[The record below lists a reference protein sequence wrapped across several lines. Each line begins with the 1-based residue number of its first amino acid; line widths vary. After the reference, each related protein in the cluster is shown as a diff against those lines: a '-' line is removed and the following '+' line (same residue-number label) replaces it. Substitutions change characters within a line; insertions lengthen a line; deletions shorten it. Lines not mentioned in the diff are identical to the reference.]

1 MARAALAAPYH
12 EIEGAFVGTRI
23 YVGNLPY
30 SADDAQL
37 QQMFTQ
43 YGTVVDARVIT
54 DRNTGQ
60 SKGFGFVEMST
71 EEEARAAIAG
81 LNGTMMGNRPLRLDE
96 AAERP
101 AGGGRSGGGGYG
113 GGGRSGG
120 GYGGGNRSG
129 GGGYGGGQ
137 W

>member
-1 MARAALAAPYH
+1 M
-12 EIEGAFVGTRI
+12 GTRI

-37 QQMFTQ
+37 HQLFTA

-54 DRNTGQ
+54 DRTTGQ

-71 EEEARAAIAG
+71 EEEARNAIAG
-81 LNGTMMGNRPLRLDE
+81 LNGTMLGNRPLRLDE

-101 AGGGRSGGGGYG
+101 AGGRSGGGY

-120 GYGGGNRSG
+120 GYGGGRRDDYSR
-129 GGGYGGGQ
+129 GGQ

>member
-1 MARAALAAPYH
+1 M
-12 EIEGAFVGTRI
+12 GTRI

-30 SADDAQL
+30 TTDDAQL
-37 QQMFTQ
+37 HQLFTS

-54 DRNTGQ
+54 DRTTGQ

-71 EEEARAAIAG
+71 EDEARNAIAG
-81 LNGTMMGNRPLRLDE
+81 LNGTMLGNRALRLDE

-101 AGGGRSGGGGYG
+101 SGGRSGGGYG

-120 GYGGGNRSG
+120 GYGGGYGNG
-129 GGGYGGGQ
+129 GRRDDYSRGGQ

>member
-1 MARAALAAPYH
+1 
-12 EIEGAFVGTRI
+12 
-23 YVGNLPY
+23 
-30 SADDAQL
+30 
-37 QQMFTQ
+37 
-43 YGTVVDARVIT
+43 VVDARVIT

-71 EEEARAAIAG
+71 DDEARSAIAG
-81 LNGTMMGNRPLRLDE
+81 LNGTMLGNRALRLDE

-101 AGGGRSGGGGYG
+101 AGGGGRSGGGGYG

-120 GYGGGNRSG
+120 G
-129 GGGYGGGQ
+129 GYGGGGRRDDYSHGGGQ

>member
-1 MARAALAAPYH
+1 VF
-12 EIEGAFVGTRI
+12 EGAFVGTRI

-37 QQMFTQ
+37 QQLFAA

-71 EEEARAAIAG
+71 EDEARNAIAG
-81 LNGTMMGNRPLRLDE
+81 LNGTMLGNRALRLDE

-101 AGGGRSGGGGYG
+101 AGGRSGGGYG

-120 GYGGGNRSG
+120 GYGGG
-129 GGGYGGGQ
+129 GYGGGRRDDYSRGGQ

>member
-1 MARAALAAPYH
+1 M
-12 EIEGAFVGTRI
+12 GTRI

-30 SADDAQL
+30 SADDEQL
-37 QQMFTQ
+37 RQLFAS

-71 EEEARAAIAG
+71 EDEARAAIAG
-81 LNGTMMGNRPLRLDE
+81 LNGTLLGNRPLRLDE

-101 AGGGRSGGGGYG
+101 AGGRSGGGYGGGGRSGGYGGGGYG

-120 GYGGGNRSG
+120 SN
-129 GGGYGGGQ
+129 

>member
-1 MARAALAAPYH
+1 M
-12 EIEGAFVGTRI
+12 GTRI

-30 SADDAQL
+30 SADDEQL
-37 QQMFTQ
+37 RQLFTS

-54 DRNTGQ
+54 DRTTGQ

-71 EEEARAAIAG
+71 EDEARAAIAG
-81 LNGTMMGNRPLRLDE
+81 LNGTMMGSRPLRLDE

-101 AGGGRSGGGGYG
+101 AGGRSGGGGYGGGRSGGGGYG
-113 GGGRSGG
+113 GG
-120 GYGGGNRSG
+120 RSG
-129 GGGYGGGQ
+129 GGGYGGNN

>member
-1 MARAALAAPYH
+1 VF
-12 EIEGAFVGTRI
+12 EGAFVGTRI

-30 SADDAQL
+30 SADDGQL
-37 QQMFTQ
+37 NQLFTA

-71 EEEARAAIAG
+71 EDEARAAIAG
-81 LNGTMMGNRPLRLDE
+81 LNGTMLGNRALRLDE

-101 AGGGRSGGGGYG
+101 AGGGGGGRSGGYGSGG

-120 GYGGGNRSG
+120 YGSG
-129 GGGYGGGQ
+129 GGRRDDYSRGGQ

>member
-1 MARAALAAPYH
+1 M
-12 EIEGAFVGTRI
+12 GTRI

-37 QQMFTQ
+37 QQLFSA
-43 YGTVVDARVIT
+43 YGSVVDARVIT

-71 EEEARAAIAG
+71 EDEARNAISN
-81 LNGTMMGNRPLRLDE
+81 LNGTMLGNRALRLDE

-101 AGGGRSGGGGYG
+101 AGGRSGGGGGYG

-120 GYGGGNRSG
+120 GYGGGG
-129 GGGYGGGQ
+129 GGGRRDDYSRGGQ

>member
-1 MARAALAAPYH
+1 M
-12 EIEGAFVGTRI
+12 GTRI

-30 SADDAQL
+30 TTDDGQL
-37 QQMFTQ
+37 NQLFTS

-54 DRNTGQ
+54 DRTTGQ

-71 EEEARAAIAG
+71 EDEARSAIAG
-81 LNGTMMGNRPLRLDE
+81 LNGTMLGNRALRLDE

-101 AGGGRSGGGGYG
+101 SGGRSGGGYG

-120 GYGGGNRSG
+120 GYGGG
-129 GGGYGGGQ
+129 GYGGGGGRRDDYSRGSQ

>member
-1 MARAALAAPYH
+1 VF
-12 EIEGAFVGTRI
+12 EGAFVGTRI

-37 QQMFTQ
+37 QQLFSA

-71 EEEARAAIAG
+71 EDEARNAISG
-81 LNGTMMGNRPLRLDE
+81 LNGTMLGNRALRLDE

-101 AGGGRSGGGGYG
+101 AGGRSGGGY

-120 GYGGGNRSG
+120 GYGGGRRDDYSR
-129 GGGYGGGQ
+129 GGQ

>member
-1 MARAALAAPYH
+1 VF
-12 EIEGAFVGTRI
+12 EGAFVGTRI

-37 QQMFTQ
+37 QQMFAA
-43 YGTVVDARVIT
+43 YGSVVDARVIT

-71 EEEARAAIAG
+71 DDEARSAIAG
-81 LNGTMMGNRPLRLDE
+81 LNGTMLGNRALRLDE

-120 GYGGGNRSG
+120 G
-129 GGGYGGGQ
+129 GYGGGGRRDDYSHGGGQ